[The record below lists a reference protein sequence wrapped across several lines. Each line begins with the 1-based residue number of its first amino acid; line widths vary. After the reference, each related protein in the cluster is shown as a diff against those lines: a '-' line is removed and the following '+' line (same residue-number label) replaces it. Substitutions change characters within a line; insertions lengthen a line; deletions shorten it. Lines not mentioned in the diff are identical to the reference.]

1 MSPERPDAIANAG
14 SLVQEGDWTLLTAAI
29 DSANSMIAV
38 ADVRAADQPLVF
50 VNGYF
55 CEFTGYSREEVVGR
69 NCRFLQTAP
78 GGRDADQPGV
88 QRIRDAVA
96 AGERCKVLLR
106 NYKKD
111 GTPFWNELYL
121 SPVRAGGGEEVTHYV
136 GVQNDVTEHLEC
148 ERERLILAEAV
159 RTLDESVIITGPNL
173 EAPGPEIRFVNEAF
187 ERMTG
192 YDWDEAVGRNP
203 RMLQGP
209 DTDPGETERLKTQLR
224 AGRSFRGE
232 AVNYRKDGERYVVQ
246 WTAAPVW
253 AHAVHG
259 IEGGLYGG
267 PGMSGHSGG
276 LRRPDLPAGPRRPVG
291 PGEPRRP
298 PGAPSH
304 YVASQRDV
312 TARRALER
320 EVLEGRSYEQARIAR
335 DLHDGPA
342 QDVMALKFLVAALS
356 RQVGLDVGDPQALHA
371 AAHDESGAPRFDTPQ
386 ALAAHL
392 LSQADD
398 AANRVRQ
405 VARGLMPIGG
415 VRGELTAALTRLA
428 AERSALAARDAKAP
442 GPTVAFAGTPADEP
456 DAPDVR
462 NELYHLARE
471 AVGNAQRHSG
481 ASRIEIALRRT
492 DGAVRLSV
500 ADDGVGMSSELAAA
514 AGRIDGLDGR
524 GERRPAAG
532 GVGLRSMRYRAE
544 VLGGSLAIEPAVPA
558 VDGRPAR
565 GVRIVCT
572 LSASGPPGADQ
583 RDSPRTAG
591 DDESDDPD
599 A

>member
-1 MSPERPDAIANAG
+1 MPPEPHELSSNAD
-14 SLVQEGDWTLLTAAI
+14 SLVQDGGWTLLTAAI

-38 ADVRAADQPLVF
+38 ADVRARDQPLVF
-50 VNGYF
+50 VNAYF
-55 CEFTGYSREEVVGR
+55 CEFTGYSREEALGR
-69 NCRFLQTAP
+69 NCRFLQNAP
-78 GGRDADQPGV
+78 GGRDDDQPGV
-88 QRIRDAVA
+88 RRVREAIA

-121 SPVRAGGGEEVTHYV
+121 SPVRADGGEEVTHYV

-148 ERERLILAEAV
+148 ERERLILAEAM
-159 RTLDESVIITGPNL
+159 RTLDESVVITGPDL
-173 EAPGPEIRFVNEAF
+173 EEPGPEIRFVNEAF
-187 ERMTG
+187 QRMTG

-209 DTDPGETERLKTQLR
+209 ETDHGETERLKAQLR
-224 AGRSFRGE
+224 AGRPFRGE

-259 IEGGLYGG
+259 VEGGLYGG

-276 LRRPDLPAGPRRPVG
+276 LRRPGERNETAESRRRKGP
-291 PGEPRRP
+291 
-298 PGAPSH
+298 PSH
-304 YVASQRDV
+304 YVASQRDM

-342 QDVMALKFLVAALS
+342 QDVTALKFLVAALS
-356 RQVGLDVGDPQALHA
+356 RQVGLDAGDPKALHD
-371 AAHDESGAPRFDTPQ
+371 AAHDETGAPRFDTPQ

-398 AANRVRQ
+398 AASRVRQ

-428 AERSALAARDAKAP
+428 AERSALVDRNAEAP
-442 GPTVAFAGTPADEP
+442 GPTVTFAGTPADEP

-471 AVGNAQRHSG
+471 AVGNALRHSG

-500 ADDGVGMSSELAAA
+500 ADDGVGMPADLAAA

-524 GERRPAAG
+524 GKPRSTSG

-544 VLGGSLAIEPAVPA
+544 VLGGALSIEPAVPA
-558 VDGRPAR
+558 ADGRPAR
-565 GVRIVCT
+565 GVRVVCT
-572 LSASGPPGADQ
+572 LSASGPPGID
-583 RDSPRTAG
+583 PR
-591 DDESDDPD
+591 EPSDDD
-599 A
+599 